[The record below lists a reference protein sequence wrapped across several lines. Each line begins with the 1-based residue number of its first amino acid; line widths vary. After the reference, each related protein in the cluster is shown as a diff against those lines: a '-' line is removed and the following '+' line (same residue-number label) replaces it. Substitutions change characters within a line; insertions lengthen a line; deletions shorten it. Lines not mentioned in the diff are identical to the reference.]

1 MLLVGG
7 LALALILHRDR
18 LPKRAFR
25 HIKLIGYVRYIRYVR
40 YIELLTGS
48 DCRWPSVKV
57 GNPHG

>member
-7 LALALILHRDR
+7 LALALILHRDC

-40 YIELLTGS
+40 YIELFDRFGLS
-48 DCRWPSVKV
+48 LAFR
-57 GNPHG
+57 